1 MINILMYSV
10 LDNQKASKNS
20 FQPTTFKVEENLRTF
35 HRLAQ
40 KFKYFSRKN
49 GIHGLFKAFP

>member
-1 MINILMYSV
+1 MYPV

-20 FQPTTFKVEENLRTF
+20 FQATTFKVEENLRTF
-35 HRLAQ
+35 HGLAQ